1 MNDWKDELTPEL
13 RKRLESY
20 RDKDS
25 PKDWKDELTP
35 ELRKRLESYKIKEDL
50 PTMFGNE
57 YDELITPED
66 FSSKWESR
74 GKNPNDRLQYLDEV
88 EYRRSSEP
96 NRSGKAYIQ
105 HRPTWTDRGKEVLQG
120 VGSGLANIPDLAS
133 NYVAAPVT
141 FLGSKYAK
149 GHGKLLNAIGAEGL
163 AKHVNNVGE
172 DLQNLSDKYWNQNL
186 SHEIKNSKEL
196 ATKNRDDRAAMLR
209 GAGEFA
215 TDLIPANTIGT
226 GAKYLARG
234 AKIVSKTAKPVV
246 KGLRNKVA
254 QWWKEP
260 KLPKVAN
267 LLDTPMTGKNAA
279 AFAGA
284 GAGHGFVNTDAWGDK
299 KPSQGAF
306 YDIATDIVPMTIG
319 AGIGQGVYGGVKG
332 TGKII
337 GKGIANNVKE
347 TNPKIYNW
355 LTKLTSGPKELSN
368 FEKKL
373 ANKID
378 KGNNTL
384 DNDFITLA
392 KEKEIPLNAFNI
404 YKDNSIPYEIS
415 RKNPSEGYLTVLP
428 NMRKNIDDKIKKSL
442 NENLG
447 TYDNGMLSKDFSDNA
462 NKIADTLR
470 NRYSNIKKDATLLY
484 ENADKL
490 SSYSDTVKPVNTI
503 ASITDLYRDT
513 MTPMKRGSGI
523 GKLNKITEDLLIG
536 FRGYTKEI
544 PLKELLNQKRAIS
557 QIIDSAPAEVGGL
570 KSREITLLKNVN
582 DAIDKDI
589 LYRSK
594 IKDSAFLPSFEMANK
609 FWKDEVVPL
618 KKNKLFRNV
627 TENLNVEDTLIK
639 SLDDKNKNKELL
651 AALEQNALFDQ
662 FKNLPSTKL
671 RTAAFNRN
679 SNKHKLNE
687 KELDEL
693 INSFN
698 TEDIKRIDKSYMKN
712 YKDHTIETLDKIK
725 RLESERRL
733 ITGETSN
740 GKGVDKLIKEI
751 QKTPFTALY
760 PDKVKD
766 TLQNVILPYANK
778 HSDMLQHNKKYRA
791 NLLNL
796 SDKSDYYSN
805 KYDIT
810 KHLHHWPMI
819 AGSGIGAAAGSAT
832 GIPAGNYLGALIGAG
847 VGGGYK
853 YFKSK
858 KIFNAMTDEKF
869 VNELVRLGALP
880 RESKKQVLF
889 DIKDKPVLKTEM
901 IRLMF
906 EKRDDKK

>member
-1 MNDWKDELTPEL
+1 MIDEFEGV
-13 RKRLESY
+13 RIR
-20 RDKDS
+20 
-25 PKDWKDELTP
+25 PKTSVPIDEFEGVRIRSKL
-35 ELRKRLESYKIKEDL
+35 KKDL

-57 YDELITPED
+57 YDQLITPEE
-66 FSSKWESR
+66 FSSTWKSR

-88 EYRRSSEP
+88 DYRRSSEP

-105 HRPTWTDRGKEVLQG
+105 HRPTWTDRGKELLQG
-120 VGSGLANIPDLAS
+120 VGGGLANIPDLAS

-149 GHGKLLNAIGAEGL
+149 AHGKVLNSIGAESLGKY
-163 AKHVNNVGE
+163 ANNVGE

-215 TDLIPANTIGT
+215 TDLIPANAIGT
-226 GAKYLARG
+226 GAKYFAKG
-234 AKIVSKTAKPVV
+234 AKVASKVASPAV
-246 KGLRNKVA
+246 KGLRNKVV

-260 KLPKVAN
+260 KLPKIAN
-267 LLDTPMTGKNAA
+267 LLETPLTGKNTA

-284 GAGHGFVNTDAWGDK
+284 GAGHGYINTDNWGDK
-299 KPSQGAF
+299 KPSQGAL
-306 YDIATDIVPMTIG
+306 YDIATDIAPMTIG
-319 AGIGQGVYGGVKG
+319 AGITQGVYGGIKS

-337 GKGIANNVKE
+337 GKGIANTVKE
-347 TNPKIYNW
+347 TNPKIHNW
-355 LTKLTSGPKELSN
+355 LTKITNSSKELSN

-378 KGNNTL
+378 KGDNTL
-384 DNDFITLA
+384 DNDFINLA

-415 RKNPSEGYLTVLP
+415 RKSPSEGYLTVLP
-428 NMRKNIDDKIKKSL
+428 NMRKNIDDKIKSSL

-447 TYDNGMLSKDFSDNA
+447 TYDNGMLSKDFSENA

-470 NRYSNIKKDATLLY
+470 NRYSDIKKEASTYYEDANT
-484 ENADKL
+484 L
-490 SSYSDTVKPVNTI
+490 SSYHDVVKPVSTL
-503 ASITDLYRDT
+503 ASILDLYRET

-523 GKLNKITEDLLIG
+523 GKLNKITEDLLTG
-536 FRGYTKEI
+536 FKGYTQEI
-544 PLKELLNQKRAIS
+544 PLKELLNQKRAIG
-557 QIIDSAPAEVGGL
+557 QIIDSAPAEIGGL
-570 KSREITLLKNVN
+570 KSREITLLKKVN

-589 LYRSK
+589 VYRSK
-594 IKDSAFLPSFEMANK
+594 IKNSEFLPRYQLANK
-609 FWKDEVVPL
+609 YWESQVVPL
-618 KKNKLFRNV
+618 KQNKLFKNV
-627 TENLNVEDTLIK
+627 TQDLNVEDTIIK

-651 AALEQNALFDQ
+651 EVLNHNASHSAVE
-662 FKNLPSTKL
+662 NLPSHIASRAFWRDVEKRKVGEEEL
-671 RTAAFNRN
+671 NILLKAFNA
-679 SNKHKLNE
+679 KAKGV
-687 KELDEL
+687 DEYYL
-693 INSFN
+693 
-698 TEDIKRIDKSYMKN
+698 KN
-712 YKDHTIETLDKIK
+712 YKDSTMETLDKIK
-725 RLESERRL
+725 RLESEKRL

-819 AGSGIGAAAGSAT
+819 TGSGIGAAAGSAT
-832 GIPAGNYLGALIGAG
+832 GIPAGNYVGALIGAG
-847 VGGGYK
+847 IGGGYK

-889 DIKDKPVLKTEM
+889 DIKNKPVLKTEM

>member
-1 MNDWKDELTPEL
+1 MIDEFEGV
-13 RKRLESY
+13 RIR
-20 RDKDS
+20 
-25 PKDWKDELTP
+25 PKKSVPIDEFEGVRIRSKL
-35 ELRKRLESYKIKEDL
+35 KEDL
-50 PTMFGNE
+50 PIMFGNE

-88 EYRRSSEP
+88 NYRRSSEP

-105 HRPTWTDRGKEVLQG
+105 HRPTWTDRGKELLQG
-120 VGSGLANIPDLAS
+120 VGGGLANIPDLAS
-133 NYVAAPVT
+133 NYVAAPIT

-163 AKHVNNVGE
+163 AKYANNAGE

-186 SHEIKNSKEL
+186 SHEIKNSKAL
-196 ATKNRDDRAAMLR
+196 STKNRDDTAAMLR

-215 TDLIPANTIGT
+215 TDILPASGIGV

-234 AKIVSKTAKPVV
+234 AKATAPAV
-246 KGLRNKVA
+246 KGLKNKA
-254 QWWKEP
+254 IKWWKEP
-260 KLPKVAN
+260 KLPKIAN
-267 LLDTPMTGKNAA
+267 LLETPITGKNVA

-284 GAGHGFVNTDAWGDK
+284 GAGHGYINTDNWGDK
-299 KPSQGAF
+299 KPSQGAL
-306 YDIATDIVPMTIG
+306 YDIATDMAPMTIG
-319 AGIGQGVYGGVKG
+319 AGIGQGIYSGIKG

-337 GKGIANNVKE
+337 GKGIANGVKE

-355 LTKLTSGPKELSN
+355 LTKITNSPKELSN

-373 ANKID
+373 AKKID
-378 KGNNTL
+378 KGDNTL

-404 YKDNSIPYEIS
+404 YKDNSIPYKIS

-428 NMRKNIDDKIKKSL
+428 NMRKNIDDKIKDSL

-462 NKIADTLR
+462 TKIADTLR
-470 NRYSNIKKDATLLY
+470 NRYSDIKKEATHFY
-484 ENADKL
+484 TEADKL
-490 SSYSDTVKPVNTI
+490 SSYHDTVKPVSTL

-513 MTPMKRGSGI
+513 ITPMKRGSGI
-523 GKLNKITEDLLIG
+523 GKLNKILEDLLIG
-536 FRGYTKEI
+536 FKGYTKEM

-557 QIIDSAPAEVGGL
+557 QIIDSAPAEIGGL

-589 LYRSK
+589 TYRSK
-594 IKDSAFLPSFEMANK
+594 IKDSAFLPTFELANK
-609 FWKDEVVPL
+609 FWKDHVVPL
-618 KKNKLFRNV
+618 KQNKLFKNV
-627 TENLNVEDTLIK
+627 TENLNVEDTIIK
-639 SLDDKNKNKELL
+639 ALDDKNKNKELL
-651 AALEQNALFDQ
+651 EILNHNAAHSAVV
-662 FKNLPSTKL
+662 NLPSTIASKAFWK
-671 RTAAFNRN
+671 AAKN
-679 SNKHKLNE
+679 HKLTE
-687 KELDEL
+687 QELEGIL
-693 INSFN
+693 KSLNSR
-698 TEDIKRIDKSYMKN
+698 TKDADTDYLKN
-712 YKDHTIETLDKIK
+712 YVDNTTQTLSKIK

-760 PDKVKD
+760 PDKVKG

-832 GIPAGNYLGALIGAG
+832 GIPAGNYIGALIGAG

-889 DIKDKPVLKTEM
+889 DLKERPVLKTEM

>member
-1 MNDWKDELTPEL
+1 MELPVM
-13 RKRLESY
+13 
-20 RDKDS
+20 
-25 PKDWKDELTP
+25 
-35 ELRKRLESYKIKEDL
+35 I
-50 PTMFGNE
+50 G
-57 YDELITPED
+57 
-66 FSSKWESR
+66 
-74 GKNPNDRLQYLDEV
+74 G
-88 EYRRSSEP
+88 
-96 NRSGKAYIQ
+96 A
-105 HRPTWTDRGKEVLQG
+105 
-120 VGSGLANIPDLAS
+120 GLAS
-133 NYVAAPVT
+133 
-141 FLGSKYAK
+141 
-149 GHGKLLNAIGAEGL
+149 GA
-163 AKHVNNVGE
+163 
-172 DLQNLSDKYWNQNL
+172 
-186 SHEIKNSKEL
+186 
-196 ATKNRDDRAAMLR
+196 
-209 GAGEFA
+209 
-215 TDLIPANTIGT
+215 
-226 GAKYLARG
+226 
-234 AKIVSKTAKPVV
+234 
-246 KGLRNKVA
+246 
-254 QWWKEP
+254 
-260 KLPKVAN
+260 
-267 LLDTPMTGKNAA
+267 
-279 AFAGA
+279 
-284 GAGHGFVNTDAWGDK
+284 
-299 KPSQGAF
+299 
-306 YDIATDIVPMTIG
+306 
-319 AGIGQGVYGGVKG
+319 YGGIKG
-332 TGKII
+332 TGNII
-337 GKGIANNVKE
+337 GKGIANGLKE
-347 TNPKIYNW
+347 TDPKIYNW
-355 LTKLTSGPKELSN
+355 LTKVTNSPKELSK

-378 KGNNTL
+378 KGDNTL
-384 DNDFITLA
+384 DNDFISLA

-428 NMRKNIDDKIKKSL
+428 NMRKNIDDKIKSSL

-447 TYDNGMLSKDFSDNA
+447 TYDNGMLSKDFSENA

-470 NRYSNIKKDATLLY
+470 NRYSDIKNEATHFY
-484 ENADKL
+484 AEADKL
-490 SSYSDTVKPVNTI
+490 SSYHDTVKPVSTL
-503 ASITDLYRDT
+503 ASITDLYKNT

-536 FRGYTKEI
+536 FKGYTKEI

-594 IKDSAFLPSFEMANK
+594 IKDSAFLPSFELANK
-609 FWKDEVVPL
+609 FWKDHVVPL
-618 KKNKLFRNV
+618 KQNKLFKNV
-627 TENLNVEDTLIK
+627 TENLNVEDTIIK

-651 AALEQNALFDQ
+651 EILNHNAAHSAVA
-662 FKNLPSTKL
+662 NLPSTIASRAFWK
-671 RTAAFNRN
+671 AAKN
-679 SNKHKLNE
+679 HKLTE
-687 KELDEL
+687 QELDGIL
-693 INSFN
+693 KSLNSR
-698 TEDIKRIDKSYMKN
+698 TKDADVDYLKN
-712 YKDHTIETLDKIK
+712 YVDTTTQTLNKIK

-733 ITGETSN
+733 ITGEASN

-819 AGSGIGAAAGSAT
+819 AGSGIGATAGSAI
-832 GIPAGNYLGALIGAG
+832 GLPAGNYIGGLIGAG
-847 VGGGYK
+847 IGGGYK

-889 DIKDKPVLKTEM
+889 DIKERPVLKTEM